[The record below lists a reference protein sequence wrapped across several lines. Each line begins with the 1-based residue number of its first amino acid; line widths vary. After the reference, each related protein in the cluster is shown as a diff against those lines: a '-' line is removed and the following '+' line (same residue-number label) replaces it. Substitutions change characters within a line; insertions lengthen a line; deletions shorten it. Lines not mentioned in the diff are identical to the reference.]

1 MISDTLITEIQALVR
16 LLGAGLD
23 VDGSLLTP
31 ERSALLRAR
40 IESGFALLHEQAAR
54 AKRPPVSE
62 AWRAG

>member
-1 MISDTLITEIQALVR
+1 MNDVLITELQAIVR

-31 ERSALLRAR
+31 ERSAVLRVR

-54 AKRPPVSE
+54 AKWPPVTE